1 MDDFTR
7 LIVYAILWFGILALF
22 FWVLIRPQ
30 RRRAAEHKALIE
42 GLARGDRVVTAGGV
56 HGEIV
61 ALQEKTVT
69 LEVAKGVQLRL
80 DRRAVRRRY
89 GEEDEAT

>member
-7 LIVYAILWFGILALF
+7 LIVYAILWLGILALF
-22 FWVLIRPQ
+22 FWVMIRPQ
-30 RRRAAEHKALIE
+30 RRRVAEHKELIA
-42 GLARGDRVVTAGGV
+42 GLARGDRVVTAGGL

-69 LEVAKGVQLRL
+69 LEVAKGVQIRL

-89 GEEDEAT
+89 GEENEA

>member
-7 LIVYAILWFGILALF
+7 LIIYAILWLGILALF
-22 FWVLIRPQ
+22 FWVMIRPQ
-30 RRRAAEHKALIE
+30 RRRVAEHKELIE
-42 GLARGDRVVTAGGV
+42 ALARGDRVVTAGGM

-61 ALQEKTVT
+61 ALQEKTIT
-69 LEVAKGVQLRL
+69 LEVAKGVQVRL

-89 GEEDEAT
+89 GEEDEA